1 MYGASKMNP
10 KSLDI
15 LILGLGRVGM
25 TYDLKKPVG
34 QVLTHTRAISEWAKG
49 TRTTVNVVGIDPQ
62 PQTKAPFKEI
72 FTSNEWY
79 AYLSDLEIRR
89 PFDLAIVAT
98 PISTI
103 AQDVLQA
110 CQYLEI
116 KKLVIE
122 KPAAKNLAELETLVS
137 IPGAKDNF
145 IVGFPRP
152 SLPSSIFLRDQIRML
167 GENEFWKVDIYYGGS
182 VLNIL
187 SHFLNLTEFLF
198 GPFQLDSFR
207 FDSDNY
213 LNAVFKSDSGKL
225 SIHTHQHSESNNEK
239 NEIYVKGPITICYT
253 NSGRNIS
260 VGNLNE
266 EATKSISKMNFQ
278 NEILQMIGNFGSRYL
293 RWAALNEESEFTYLA
308 STSLKQ
314 TIRLEEVAYGR

>member
-1 MYGASKMNP
+1 MNP

-15 LILGLGRVGM
+15 LVLGLGKVGM
-25 TYDLKKPVG
+25 TYDLNSSIG
-34 QVLTHTRAISEWAKG
+34 QVLTHTRAISEWAKK
-49 TRTTVNVVGIDPQ
+49 TNAAISVVGIDPQ
-62 PQTKAPFKEI
+62 PQTEAPFKEI
-72 FTSNEWY
+72 FPSNEWY
-79 AYLSDLEIRR
+79 PNIENLEINRS
-89 PFDLAIVAT
+89 FDLAIVAT

-103 AQDVLQA
+103 AEDVLQV
-110 CQYLEI
+110 CRYLDV
-116 KKLVIE
+116 KKVVIE
-122 KPAAKNLAELETLVS
+122 KPAAKNLAELEALIS
-137 IPGAKDNF
+137 IPRAMDNF

-152 SLPSSIFLRDQIRML
+152 LLTSSIFLRDQIRMF
-167 GENEFWKVDIYYGGS
+167 GEDEIWKVDIYYGGS

-187 SHFLNLTEFLF
+187 SHFLNLTEFLL

-207 FDSDNY
+207 FTSDNY
-213 LNAVFKSDSGKL
+213 LSAVFISDSGKL
-225 SIHTHQHSESNNEK
+225 SVHTHQHSESNNEK
-239 NEIYVKGPITICYT
+239 NEIYIKGPINISYT
-253 NSGRNIS
+253 NSGRDIS